1 MTTPLWFA
9 VVFWMFSL
17 LASAFYGW
25 KAFEAFAHFAERD
38 RWFRV
43 SVTDVGMLHE

>member
-1 MTTPLWFA
+1 MTDA
-9 VVFWMFSL
+9 QYRQA
-17 LASAFYGW
+17 LAL
-25 KAFEAFAHFAERD
+25 FAHFAERD